1 MGDEDWNTPEVPETV
16 QQLFSANNW
25 TMEDPSPACFC
36 SCDGRKK
43 MLPECPAGAGGLPP
57 PEVRVQEVQLTLKAE
72 QLSWL
77 LFSIIII
84 IELLCFQINWIFS
97 LKSSGDKDTVCLAVA
112 LQLLHVWSELHPQ
125 FLKKYFVQMMLSTSD
140 TLQNLTGRN
149 ISDYLVKTYAQII
162 GKRWHS
168 TNIQKYCM

>member
-1 MGDEDWNTPEVPETV
+1 MANPLILFVSSTVGVRSFTHLITDGLPPGLREAPCTMGDEDWNTPEVPETV

-25 TMEDPSPACFC
+25 TMEDPSPGCFC

-57 PEVRVQEVQLTLKAE
+57 PEVRPQEVQLTLKAA

-84 IELLCFQINWIFS
+84 ELLCFQIDWIFS
-97 LKSSGDKDTVCLAVA
+97 LKSSGDKDFPHGFF

-125 FLKKYFVQMMLSTSD
+125 FLQS
-140 TLQNLTGRN
+140 
-149 ISDYLVKTYAQII
+149 VKF
-162 GKRWHS
+162 
-168 TNIQKYCM
+168 